1 MLTVLCLCGANS
13 AVFGDVSGSDDIIV
27 HLLSRGADAQV
38 QVNGNTA
45 LMLAVEHVSC
55 WCCPHAGGETSEM
68 WVTGEW
74 QRCTHI
80 ILEAMLKLFS
90 YHFRR
95 TE

>member
-1 MLTVLCLCGANS
+1 MLTVLCLCGANN

-55 WCCPHAGGETSEM
+55 WCFPHAGGGTCELLVVPSC
-68 WVTGEW
+68 WRWNV
-74 QRCTHI
+74 
-80 ILEAMLKLFS
+80 
-90 YHFRR
+90 
-95 TE
+95 